1 MTPILIA
8 AALAAGALLAW
19 WLAASRARVKLAVLE
34 HSLRE
39 TRLLWTEAREQL
51 AKERA
56 SLEAAQAAW
65 AAQQAEVA
73 RLEERNAAEKRAS
86 EQVLEQMR
94 AALPDTF
101 RALASTVLEEK
112 SQSFAE
118 RNQAGLNQILAPL
131 NSRLQ
136 DFQKKVEEV
145 HQQQLVGGAA
155 LREQVNLLIA
165 STSKVSDQ
173 ANSLAN
179 ALKGSTKAQGNWG
192 ELVLRR
198 ILESA
203 GLREGHEYE
212 TQESHFTEN
221 GRRMQPDV
229 VIYLPEGRRLVID
242 SKVSLVAYEMHCNA
256 QDDAARLSAANDHL
270 ASVRNHIRGLSEKN
284 YQSLYGLKSLDFVIM
299 FLPIEPAFMLALAC
313 DEKLW
318 EQAWQK
324 NILLVSPSTLL
335 FVLRT
340 VSYLW
345 RQEQQERNVQEI
357 AKRGA
362 ELYNKLAS
370 FVSDLSDVG
379 ARLEQAQKSYDGAF
393 AKLKTG
399 RGNLIRQAELLRAL
413 GVTPSKELPR
423 GLVEEAQQED
433 LDLQAPA
440 DIPGENA

>member
-1 MTPILIA
+1 MTSVLIA
-8 AALAAGALLAW
+8 AVIAFSAGAILAW
-19 WLAASRARVKLAVLE
+19 WFAAGRASVKLAVLD

-39 TRLLWTEAREQL
+39 AVLRWTEAREEL
-51 AKERA
+51 AKECA
-56 SLEAAQAAW
+56 SLKAAQAALG
-65 AAQQAEVA
+65 AQQAELA
-73 RLEERNAAEKRAS
+73 RLEAEKRAS
-86 EQVLEQMR
+86 EQMLEQMKT
-94 AALPDTF
+94 ALPDTF
-101 RALASTVLEEK
+101 RALASAVLEEK

-118 RNQAGLNQILAPL
+118 RNRAGLDQILAPL

-145 HQQQLVGGAA
+145 HQQQLVGGAT
-155 LREQVNLLIA
+155 LREQVNLLVA
-165 STSKVSDQ
+165 STTKVSDQ

-192 ELVLRR
+192 ELVLQQ
-198 ILESA
+198 ILERA

-212 TQESHFTEN
+212 TQVSHTVEN
-221 GRRMQPDV
+221 GRRLQPDV
-229 VIYLPEGRRLVID
+229 VIRLPEGRRLVID
-242 SKVSLVAYEMHCNA
+242 SKVSLAAYWMHCKA
-256 QDDAARLSAANDHL
+256 QDEAARLAATNDLL

-318 EQAWQK
+318 EQAWEK
-324 NILLVSPSTLL
+324 NVLLVSRSTLL

-370 FVSDLSDVG
+370 FVGDLSDLG

-413 GVTPSKELPR
+413 GVKPTKDLPQ

-433 LDLQAPA
+433 LDLEIPTAA
-440 DIPGENA
+440 PGESA